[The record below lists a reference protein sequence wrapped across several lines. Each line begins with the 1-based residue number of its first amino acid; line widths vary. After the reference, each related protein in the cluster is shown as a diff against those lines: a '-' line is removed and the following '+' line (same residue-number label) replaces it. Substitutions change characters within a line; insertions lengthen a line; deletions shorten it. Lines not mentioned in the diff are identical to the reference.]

1 MRVTAI
7 QSLSAHDGPGL
18 RTVIFLAGCPLAC
31 PWCHNP
37 EAREAGVRLSYH
49 EALCISCGAC
59 ASVCK
64 SGAHRVTEGRHT
76 LERTACRGAGDC
88 VAVCPTG
95 ALSLT
100 SRPLTEGELFT
111 LSERER
117 RLGGGGLTF
126 SGGEPLLYIDA
137 LEKIL
142 PRLAVHTAI
151 ETCGYA
157 DEATFLRALSLF
169 DYVMMDIKLASDA
182 LHRRYTGK
190 SNAPILKNLEL
201 LRKSG
206 RPFLLRTPLIPGI
219 TDTEENLAAI
229 ADIVGGD
236 PWERLP
242 YNSAAREKHERLG
255 LRYEI

>member
-1 MRVTAI
+1 MQTGRVFDI
-7 QSLSAHDGPGL
+7 KEFSVNDGPGV
-18 RTVIFLAGCPLAC
+18 RTTVFFKGCPLRC
-31 PWCHNP
+31 VWCHNP
-37 EAREAGVRLSYH
+37 EGLETGRGVLVRQKGCLQCGRCRLPCTHPECQGLGRCLHACPAGLVEELGREWTAPELAARVLRD
-49 EALCISCGAC
+49 
-59 ASVCK
+59 K
-64 SGAHRVTEGRHT
+64 
-76 LERTACRGAGDC
+76 
-88 VAVCPTG
+88 
-95 ALSLT
+95 
-100 SRPLTEGELFT
+100 ELFE
-111 LSERER
+111 SS
-117 RLGGGGLTF
+117 GGGVTL
-126 SGGEPLLYIDA
+126 SGGEPLLQHEFA
-137 LEKIL
+137 VELLRQL
-142 PRLAVHTAI
+142 PVHRAI
-151 ETCGYA
+151 ETSGFA
-157 DEATFLRALSLF
+157 TEAVFARVIAEV

-255 LRYEI
+255 LKYEI